1 MISIYVIQIILILVF
16 GYLFRAD
23 KKKFLR
29 ASFIILFVLM
39 AFRNATLVGN
49 DSATSYYVEFLG
61 IKRAESFEI
70 SWPNPGLPLVMKV
83 IQFFTGD
90 YQWVIIIT
98 AIWVCFAYY
107 RLLVKYSEN
116 AFISVMWF
124 MGMLF
129 YTFMFSALK
138 QAWAMSFLCF
148 AFDAIF
154 EKKPVRFLLL
164 VVLASLFHFPAL
176 VFLLAYWIAKFKI
189 NKAFP
194 LLMLFVLV
202 VVFIFRSQILNLMIS
217 VYSNETEGS
226 KYLSS
231 VSFFGTKFV
240 LMIIIL
246 GYAFYRYSMVGK
258 GNMVFSALLYFMG
271 FAAAIQTF
279 CFYNNIFERL
289 ADYYYQFSIL
299 FMPLILIRHTND
311 VDLLNKSADSN
322 LNTISN
328 ESTIVKKSLS
338 NYTIEDIDISAIIA
352 VVITVFCVWRFI
364 SITSSGMDSLTPFY
378 FFWQSASTIS

>member
-1 MISIYVIQIILILVF
+1 
-16 GYLFRAD
+16 
-23 KKKFLR
+23 
-29 ASFIILFVLM
+29 M